1 MLEALIS
8 SKTRVKL
15 LLKFFL
21 NASNK
26 AYLRGLEEEFGES
39 TNAIRVELNRLEEA
53 GMISAQVEGN
63 KKIFTANPAY
73 PLFGEIHNI
82 LMKHVGID
90 KIIDNVLSKLGDVSE
105 VYLTGGFAQGRDN
118 SIIDLEI
125 IGQVNGDY
133 LSELVTRVQ
142 GMLTRRVR
150 YIVFSEEEYAALPEA
165 HRQQARLLIWRK

>member
-1 MLEALIS
+1 MIEALIS
-8 SKTRVKL
+8 SKTRIKL

-39 TNAIRVELNRLEEA
+39 TNAIRVELNRFEEA
-53 GMISAQVEGN
+53 GMISAKVEGN
-63 KKIFTANPAY
+63 KKIFSANPAY

-90 KIIDNVLSKLGDVSE
+90 KIIDNVLSQLGDVSE

-118 SIIDLEI
+118 HIIDLEI
-125 IGQVNGDY
+125 IGSVNADY
-133 LSELVTRVQ
+133 LAELVTKVQ
-142 GMLTRRVR
+142 GLITRRVR
-150 YIVFSEEEYAALPEA
+150 YIVFSKEEYAALPAE
-165 HRQQARLLIWRK
+165 HQRQAKLLIWSK